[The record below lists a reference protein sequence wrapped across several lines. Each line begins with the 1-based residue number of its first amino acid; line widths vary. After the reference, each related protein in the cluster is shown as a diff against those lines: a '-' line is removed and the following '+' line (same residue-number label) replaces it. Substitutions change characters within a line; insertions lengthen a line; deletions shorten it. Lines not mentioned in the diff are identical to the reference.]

1 MGRMIVELEWND
13 ELGEKWMNMDNLA
26 LLLYGQMYTKRELLS
41 ATLIHHSD
49 IEYSEVISS
58 NDTPLCGL
66 CGKPMPKGEEMFQ
79 YHGYSG
85 PCPTD

>member
-41 ATLIHHSD
+41 IKDVTD
-49 IEYSEVISS
+49 IVERQ
-58 NDTPLCGL
+58 
-66 CGKPMPKGEEMFQ
+66 Q
-79 YHGYSG
+79 YWG
-85 PCPTD
+85 PYN